1 MSFTFIKTLE
11 DLEYLN
17 KELLLK
23 SYIGVDTEFRR
34 TTKNNMRLAL
44 LQVNDGDEIYLIDTI
59 LIDNPKDN
67 CDFLI
72 SNSVKKIFH
81 SCKEDLEA
89 IYSWTGKIM
98 ENLFDT
104 QLANALLGGAY
115 SVGYQNLVEEKMDI
129 AIDKKETRSNW
140 IRRPL
145 SDSQLNYAASDVE
158 FLIPL
163 YLEQE
168 KALLKF
174 NKKKWHDEDLHSL
187 VNTTFNPSIIVNE
200 VGCQLT
206 RSEERNILNKFNE
219 LVLNIADKESIN
231 ATLFFSKKNQRDFLR
246 LALNKGLDEAS
257 ISITD
262 WRSALIKDPLQNLLS
277 EYQ

>member
-1 MSFTFIKTLE
+1 LFTYIDTIE
-11 DLEYLN
+11 DLSFLN
-17 KELLLK
+17 QELLQKTFL
-23 SYIGVDTEFRR
+23 GLDTEFRR
-34 TTKNNMRLAL
+34 TTKENMRLAL
-44 LQVNDGDEIYLIDTI
+44 LQINDGEEIYLVDTV
-59 LIDNPKDN
+59 LINNPGDD
-67 CDFLI
+67 CSFLF
-72 SNSVKKIFH
+72 SESVTKIFH
-81 SCKEDLEA
+81 SCKEDIEA
-89 IYSWTGKIM
+89 IYSWTGKVIV
-98 ENLFDT
+98 NLFDT
-104 QLANALLGGAY
+104 QLANALLGGTY

-129 AIDKKETRSNW
+129 TIDKKETRSNW

-187 VNTTFNPSIIVNE
+187 VNTTFNPSITVND

-219 LVLNIADKESIN
+219 IVLNIADKESIN
-231 ATLFFSKKNQRDFLR
+231 ATLLFSKKNQRDFLR
-246 LALNKGLDEAS
+246 LALNKGLEAAS

-262 WRSALIKDPLQNLLS
+262 WRSGLIKDPLQNLLS
-277 EYQ
+277 KYQ